1 MVALCWGYELWG
13 TRASVAAACGLG
25 SCGSWAQEYRHSSC
39 AGTCAVCGVFW
50 IRDRTRVFCVDKQV
64 LCLLSLWGSHGKS
77 MTSIPKN
84 RKFKN
89 LQLVNA
95 KLHYKTETAGW
106 QTDLKSKERQAL
118 PKEVELEVEISFNTQ
133 ALTLAK

>member
-1 MVALCWGYELWG
+1 
-13 TRASVAAACGLG
+13 
-25 SCGSWAQEYRHSSC
+25 
-39 AGTCAVCGVFW
+39 
-50 IRDRTRVFCVDKQV
+50 
-64 LCLLSLWGSHGKS
+64 
-77 MTSIPKN
+77 MTSTPKN